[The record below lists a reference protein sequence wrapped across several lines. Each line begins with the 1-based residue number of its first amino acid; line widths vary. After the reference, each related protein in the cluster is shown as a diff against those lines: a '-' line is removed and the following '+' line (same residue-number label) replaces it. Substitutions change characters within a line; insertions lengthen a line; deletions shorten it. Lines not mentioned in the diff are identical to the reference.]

1 MGEAQAQFQKSCAGE
16 VEGGSEC
23 CVGGGTG
30 RLCFPGSS
38 LSNSLLVTIT
48 VAVVACIAAMAVAG
62 AIVAWFCRRRK
73 KISGLCLP
81 SVPLV
86 ISSYL
91 VKALTPNIARTLIF
105 GLENP

>member
-1 MGEAQAQFQKSCAGE
+1 MGEAQAQFQKSCTGE

-30 RLCFPGSS
+30 RLCFIGSS
-38 LSNSLLVTIT
+38 WSNSLSVTIA
-48 VAVVACIAAMAVAG
+48 VAVVAWIAAMAIAG
-62 AIVAWFCRRRK
+62 TIVAWFCLRR

-86 ISSYL
+86 ITSYL

-105 GLENP
+105 GLEHP